1 MYKFYFNENNCFQVA
16 DHFFRYIKFYKMQQY
31 EETKDIS
38 LLPWE
43 RTFERFLYSQ
53 PASKEDCDLFVE
65 VLNFL
70 QLYINITK
78 NGKI

>member
-1 MYKFYFNENNCFQVA
+1 MHQCENL
-16 DHFFRYIKFYKMQQY
+16 
-31 EETKDIS
+31 KDIS

-43 RTFERFLYSQ
+43 QTFERFLISQ

-70 QLYINITK
+70 QIYVNITK
-78 NGKI
+78 NGNL

>member
-1 MYKFYFNENNCFQVA
+1 
-16 DHFFRYIKFYKMQQY
+16 MQQY
-31 EETKDIS
+31 EEIKDIS

-43 RTFERFLYSQ
+43 QTFERFLYSQ

>member
-1 MYKFYFNENNCFQVA
+1 MEKCKE
-16 DHFFRYIKFYKMQQY
+16 I
-31 EETKDIS
+31 KDIS

-43 RTFERFLYSQ
+43 QTFERFLFSH

-70 QLYINITK
+70 QLYINVTK

>member
-1 MYKFYFNENNCFQVA
+1 
-16 DHFFRYIKFYKMQQY
+16 MQQY
-31 EETKDIS
+31 EEIKDIS

-43 RTFERFLYSQ
+43 RTFERFLLSH

-70 QLYINITK
+70 QLYVNITK
-78 NGKI
+78 NGRF